1 MDSPWV
7 SLSADTGD
15 GSDGI
20 TNSAALTV
28 SPLATGVKRS
38 FSVNTAAA
46 TTSYTAPTVDGEYT
60 VLVTDTDSTGETA
73 SAEVSFTLD
82 RRIAT
87 PKLSLEDDTG
97 ISKTDN
103 ISSTATVV
111 CPIDTSEETTRN
123 YALTPN
129 GATQPTTQG
138 PDYQAP
144 EEDGKYLLLVT
155 DTDTA
160 GNKSYASLTFT
171 LDTQI
176 DQPTAALKLDTGADV
191 SDLRTRSAELSL
203 STLALYVT
211 RTFSINDLPPT
222 SAYIS
227 PLSDGEYTVVVTD
240 TDAAGNTKST
250 ADDPL
255 RFTLDKTIAKPTVVL
270 TTDSGQDSDNITNDA
285 SITWSETDWDVTRN
299 IVVNGSDKGSSYDG
313 PTIDGTYV
321 LVVTDTDLAG
331 NSLSASLTFTLDTTV
346 AAPTVSLTSDTGN
359 TGNTKDNISRDARL
373 TVVGALGV
381 TRTFSFDDGNTV
393 TSSYTAP
400 TVDGEY
406 TVLVTDT
413 DTAGNTV
420 PTYLTFTLDK
430 TITKPT
436 VSLETDTANPTDNIS
451 SQTYLLWSDPD
462 SDVTRNIVVNGMTKG
477 SSYDSPSEDGTY
489 VLVVSDTDTAGNT
502 DTAKLTFTL
511 DTTLKTPTITLASYI
526 GDPWNTTSN
535 SAALTLSTPASDV
548 TRSFSINGAGPT
560 ANYSTPTVN
569 GDYNVLVTDTDKAG
583 NTDSASLT
591 FTLDKSLTSAGKTVD
606 VLAYTWSTHALL
618 NDVVISHGGNSR
630 NTSAGAV
637 EFTGVTDTSMTLAA
651 SRAIP
656 TAGAEAIASKSAV
669 NLQDSIAILKMIV
682 GLNVNGASK
691 ALSPYQAL
699 AADFDG
705 NGKVELTDAI
715 GVLKHVVGLAAF
727 QPAWHFVNELD
738 PSVPNLPKLA
748 PGAPQTSIIAS
759 LGAGS
764 PVQVGL
770 VGYLSGDVD
779 GSYALGSGNVPES
792 YFRTLVSEHP
802 TELSLSQ
809 FGIYT

>member
-7 SLSADTGD
+7 SLSTDTGD

-28 SPLATGVKRS
+28 SPLAYGVKRS
-38 FSVNTAAA
+38 FSVNTASA

-87 PKLSLEDDTG
+87 PKLSLEEDTG
-97 ISKTDN
+97 TSKTDN
-103 ISSTATVV
+103 ISSKATVV

-129 GATQPTTQG
+129 GATQPTIQG

-176 DQPTAALKLDTGADV
+176 GQPTAALKLDTGADV
-191 SDLRTRSAELSL
+191 SDLRTRSAELLL
-203 STLALYVT
+203 STLALNVT

-227 PLSDGEYTVVVTD
+227 PLVDGEYTVVVTD
-240 TDAAGNTKST
+240 TDAAGNTIST
-250 ADDPL
+250 IDDPL
-255 RFTLDKTIAKPTVVL
+255 RFTLDMTIAKPTVVL
-270 TTDSGQDSDNITNDA
+270 TTDSGKDSDKITNDG
-285 SITWSETDWDVTRN
+285 SMTWSETDWDVTRK

-313 PTIDGTYV
+313 PTTDGTYV

-346 AAPTVSLTSDTGN
+346 TAPTVFLTSDTGN
-359 TGNTKDNISRDARL
+359 TKDNVSRDARL
-373 TVVGALGV
+373 TIAGALGV

-393 TSSYTAP
+393 TSSYTVP
-400 TVDGEY
+400 TADGEY

-413 DTAGNTV
+413 DTAGNTAS
-420 PTYLTFTLDK
+420 TYLTFTLDK

-451 SQTYLLWSDPD
+451 SQAYLLWSDPD
-462 SDVTRNIVVNGMTKG
+462 SDVTRSIVVNGITKG

-489 VLVVSDTDTAGNT
+489 VLVVTDTDTAGNT
-502 DTAKLTFTL
+502 DSAKLTFTL

-535 SAALTLSTPASDV
+535 SAVLKLSTPASDV
-548 TRSFSINGAGPT
+548 TRSFSINGAEPT

-583 NTDSASLT
+583 NTDSASLA
-591 FTLDKSLTSAGKTVD
+591 FTLDKSLTNTGKTVD
-606 VLAYTWSTHALL
+606 VSAYTWSTHALL
-618 NDVVISHGGNSR
+618 NDVVISHGGNSLS
-630 NTSAGAV
+630 TSAGAV
-637 EFTGVTDTSMTLAA
+637 EFTGVTDTIMILAA

-656 TAGAEAIASKSAV
+656 TAGAEAIGTKSAV

-682 GLNVNGASK
+682 GLDVNGANK

-748 PGAPQTSIIAS
+748 PGAPQTSVIAS

-764 PVQVGL
+764 PVHVGL

>member
-15 GSDGI
+15 DSDGI

-28 SPLATGVKRS
+28 STLASGVKRS
-38 FSVNTAAA
+38 FYVNRASA

-73 SAEVSFTLD
+73 SAKVTFTLD
-82 RRIAT
+82 SSIAE
-87 PKLSLEDDTG
+87 PKLSLEEDTG
-97 ISKTDN
+97 TSKTDN
-103 ISSTATVV
+103 ISSKATVV

-129 GATQPTTQG
+129 GATQPTIQG

-176 DQPTAALKLDTGADV
+176 DQPTAALKLDTVADV
-191 SDLRTRSAELSL
+191 SDLRTRSAELLL
-203 STLALYVT
+203 SELALYVT

-227 PLSDGEYTVVVTD
+227 PLVDGEYTVVVTD
-240 TDAAGNTKST
+240 TDAAGNTAST
-250 ADDPL
+250 IDDPL
-255 RFTLDKTIAKPTVVL
+255 RFTLDMTIAKPTVVL
-270 TTDSGQDSDNITNDA
+270 TTDSGKDSDNITNDA
-285 SITWSETDWDVTRN
+285 SMTWSETDWDVTRN

-331 NSLSASLTFTLDTTV
+331 NSLSASLTFTLDTT
-346 AAPTVSLTSDTGN
+346 ATAPTVSLTSDTGN
-359 TGNTKDNISRDARL
+359 TQDSVSRDARL
-373 TVVGALGV
+373 TIAGALGV

-393 TSSYTAP
+393 TSSYTVP
-400 TVDGEY
+400 TADGEY

-413 DTAGNTV
+413 DTAGNTAS
-420 PTYLTFTLDK
+420 TYLTFTLDK

-451 SQTYLLWSDPD
+451 SQTYLLWSDPE
-462 SDVTRNIVVNGMTKG
+462 SDVTRDIVVNGIANG
-477 SSYDSPSEDGTY
+477 SSYDGPTKDGTY
-489 VLVVSDTDTAGNT
+489 VLVVNDTDTAGNT
-502 DTAKLTFTL
+502 DTAELTFTL
-511 DTTLKTPTITLASYI
+511 DTTLQTPTITLASYI

-535 SAALTLSTPASDV
+535 SAALKLNTPASDV
-548 TRSFSINGAGPT
+548 TRSFSINGAEPT

-591 FTLDKSLTSAGKTVD
+591 FTLDKSLTNTGKTVD
-606 VLAYTWSTHALL
+606 VSAYTWSTHALL
-618 NDVVISHGGNSR
+618 NDVVISHGGNSLS
-630 NTSAGAV
+630 TSAGAV
-637 EFTGVTDTSMTLAA
+637 EFTGVTDTSMILAA

-656 TAGAEAIASKSAV
+656 TAGAEAIATKIAV

-682 GLNVNGASK
+682 GLDVNGANK

-748 PGAPQTSIIAS
+748 PGVPQTSVIAS
-759 LGAGS
+759 LDAES

>member
-28 SPLATGVKRS
+28 SPLATNVKRS
-38 FSVNTAAA
+38 FSVNEAPA

-250 ADDPL
+250 IDDPL

-299 IVVNGSDKGSSYDG
+299 IVVNDIPKGSSYDG

-346 AAPTVSLTSDTGN
+346 AAPTVSLTGN

-413 DTAGNTV
+413 DTAGNTA

-462 SDVTRNIVVNGMTKG
+462 SDVTRNIVVNGITKG

-489 VLVVSDTDTAGNT
+489 VLVVTDTDTAGNT

-511 DTTLKTPTITLASYI
+511 DTTLQTPTITLASYI

-535 SAALTLSTPASDV
+535 SAVLKLSTPASDV
-548 TRSFSINGAGPT
+548 TRSFSINGAEPT

-591 FTLDKSLTSAGKTVD
+591 FTLDKSLTNTGKTVD
-606 VLAYTWSTHALL
+606 VSAYTWSTHALL

-630 NTSAGAV
+630 STSAGAV

-715 GVLKHVVGLAAF
+715 GVLKHVVGLTAF
-727 QPAWHFVNELD
+727 QPAWHFLNELD

-748 PGAPQTSIIAS
+748 PGAPQTSVIAS

-764 PVQVGL
+764 PVHVGL

-792 YFRTLVSEHP
+792 YFGTLVREHP

>member
-20 TNSAALTV
+20 TNSAALTL
-28 SPLATGVKRS
+28 STLASGVKRS
-38 FSVNTAAA
+38 FSVNTASA

-87 PKLSLEDDTG
+87 PKLSLEEDTG

-103 ISSTATVV
+103 ISSKATVV

-129 GATQPTTQG
+129 GATQPTIQG

-171 LDTQI
+171 LDTQVE
-176 DQPTAALKLDTGADV
+176 QPTAALKLDTGADV

-227 PLSDGEYTVVVTD
+227 PLVDGEYTVVVTD

-250 ADDPL
+250 IDDPL
-255 RFTLDKTIAKPTVVL
+255 RFTLDMTIAKPTVVL
-270 TTDSGQDSDNITNDA
+270 TTDSGKDSDNITNDA
-285 SITWSETDWDVTRN
+285 SMTWSETDWDVTRN

-331 NSLSASLTFTLDTTV
+331 NSLSASLTFTLDTT
-346 AAPTVSLTSDTGN
+346 ATAPTVSLTSDTGN
-359 TGNTKDNISRDARL
+359 TQDNVSRDARL
-373 TVVGALGV
+373 TIAGALGV

-393 TSSYTAP
+393 TSSYTVP
-400 TVDGEY
+400 TADGEY

-413 DTAGNTV
+413 DTAGNTAS
-420 PTYLTFTLDK
+420 TYLTFTLDK

-451 SQTYLLWSDPD
+451 SQTYLLWSDPE
-462 SDVTRNIVVNGMTKG
+462 SDVTRSIVVNGITKG

-489 VLVVSDTDTAGNT
+489 VLVVNDTDTAGNT
-502 DTAKLTFTL
+502 DSATLTFTL
-511 DTTLKTPTITLASYI
+511 DTTLQTPTITLASYT

-535 SAALTLSTPASDV
+535 SAVLKLNTPASDV
-548 TRSFSINGAGPT
+548 TRSFSINGAEPT

-591 FTLDKSLTSAGKTVD
+591 FTLDKSLTNTGKTVD
-606 VLAYTWSTHALL
+606 VSAYTWSTHALL
-618 NDVVISHGGNSR
+618 NDVVISHGGNSLS
-630 NTSAGAV
+630 TSAGAV
-637 EFTGVTDTSMTLAA
+637 EFTGVTDTSMILAA

-656 TAGAEAIASKSAV
+656 TAGAEAIATKSAV

-682 GLNVNGASK
+682 GLDVNGANK

-748 PGAPQTSIIAS
+748 PGVPQTSVIAS
-759 LGAGS
+759 LDAES

-779 GSYALGSGNVPES
+779 GSYALGSGNMPES

>member
-15 GSDGI
+15 DSDGI

-28 SPLATGVKRS
+28 SPLGSGVKRS
-38 FSVNTAAA
+38 FSVNTASA

-87 PKLSLEDDTG
+87 PKLSLEEDTG
-97 ISKTDN
+97 TSKTDN
-103 ISSTATVV
+103 ISSKATVV

-129 GATQPTTQG
+129 GATQPTIQG

-171 LDTQI
+171 LDTQVE
-176 DQPTAALKLDTGADV
+176 QPTAALKLDTGADV

-227 PLSDGEYTVVVTD
+227 PLVDGEYTVVVTD

-250 ADDPL
+250 IDDPL
-255 RFTLDKTIAKPTVVL
+255 RFTLDMTIAKPTVVL
-270 TTDSGQDSDNITNDA
+270 TTDSGKDSDNITNDA
-285 SITWSETDWDVTRN
+285 SMTWSETDWDVTRN

-331 NSLSASLTFTLDTTV
+331 NSLSASLTFTLDTT
-346 AAPTVSLTSDTGN
+346 ATAPTVSLTSDTGN
-359 TGNTKDNISRDARL
+359 TQDNVSRDARL
-373 TVVGALGV
+373 TIAGALGV

-393 TSSYTAP
+393 TSSYTVP
-400 TVDGEY
+400 TADGEY

-413 DTAGNTV
+413 DTAGNTAS
-420 PTYLTFTLDK
+420 TYLTFTLDK

-451 SQTYLLWSDPD
+451 SQTYLLWSDPE
-462 SDVTRNIVVNGMTKG
+462 SDVTRSIVVNGITKG
-477 SSYDSPSEDGTY
+477 SSYDGPTRDGTY
-489 VLVVSDTDTAGNT
+489 VLVVNDTDTAGNT
-502 DTAKLTFTL
+502 DTAELTFTL
-511 DTTLKTPTITLASYI
+511 DTTLQTPTITLASYI

-535 SAALTLSTPASDV
+535 SAALKLNTPASDV
-548 TRSFSINGAGPT
+548 TRSFSINGAEPT

-591 FTLDKSLTSAGKTVD
+591 FTLDKSLTSTGKTVD
-606 VLAYTWSTHALL
+606 VSAYTWSTHALL
-618 NDVVISHGGNSR
+618 NDVVISHGGNSLS
-630 NTSAGAV
+630 TSAGAV
-637 EFTGVTDTSMTLAA
+637 EFTGVTDTSMILAA

-656 TAGAEAIASKSAV
+656 TAGAEAIATKSAV

-682 GLNVNGASK
+682 GLDVNGANK

-748 PGAPQTSIIAS
+748 PGVPQTSVIAS
-759 LGAGS
+759 LDAES

-779 GSYALGSGNVPES
+779 GSYALGSGNMPES

>member
-15 GSDGI
+15 DSDGI

-28 SPLATGVKRS
+28 SPLASGVKRS
-38 FSVNTAAA
+38 FSVNTASA

-103 ISSTATVV
+103 ISSKATVV

-129 GATQPTTQG
+129 GATQPTIQG

-227 PLSDGEYTVVVTD
+227 PLVDGEYTVVVTD
-240 TDAAGNTKST
+240 TDAAGNTAST
-250 ADDPL
+250 VDDPL
-255 RFTLDKTIAKPTVVL
+255 RFTLDMTIAKPTVVL
-270 TTDSGQDSDNITNDA
+270 TTDSGKDSDNITNDA
-285 SITWSETDWDVTRN
+285 SMTWSETDWDVTRN

-331 NSLSASLTFTLDTTV
+331 NSLSASLTFTLDTT
-346 AAPTVSLTSDTGN
+346 ATAPTVSLTSDTGN
-359 TGNTKDNISRDARL
+359 TQDNVSRDARL
-373 TVVGALGV
+373 TIAGALGV

-393 TSSYTAP
+393 TSSYTVP
-400 TVDGEY
+400 TADGEY

-413 DTAGNTV
+413 DTAGNTAS
-420 PTYLTFTLDK
+420 TYLTFTLDK

-451 SQTYLLWSDPD
+451 SQTYLLWSDPE
-462 SDVTRNIVVNGMTKG
+462 SDVTRSIVVNGITKG
-477 SSYDSPSEDGTY
+477 SSYDGPTKDGTY
-489 VLVVSDTDTAGNT
+489 VLVVNDTDTAGNT
-502 DTAKLTFTL
+502 DTAELTFTL
-511 DTTLKTPTITLASYI
+511 DTTLQTPTITLASYI

-535 SAALTLSTPASDV
+535 SAALKLNTPASDV
-548 TRSFSINGAGPT
+548 TRSFSINGAEPT

-591 FTLDKSLTSAGKTVD
+591 FTLDKALTNTGKPVD
-606 VLAYTWSTHALL
+606 VSAYTRSTHPLL
-618 NDVVISHGGNSR
+618 NDVVISHGGNSLS
-630 NTSAGAV
+630 TSAGAV
-637 EFTGVTDTSMTLAA
+637 EFTGVTDTSMILAA

-656 TAGAEAIASKSAV
+656 TAGAEAIAAKSAV

-682 GLNVNGASK
+682 GLDVNGANK

-748 PGAPQTSIIAS
+748 PGVPQTSVIAS
-759 LGAGS
+759 LDAES

>member
-28 SPLATGVKRS
+28 SPLATGVKRK
-38 FSVNTAAA
+38 FSVNTATA

-82 RRIAT
+82 RSIAT

-97 ISKTDN
+97 TSKTDN
-103 ISSTATVV
+103 ISSKAAVV

-129 GATQPTTQG
+129 GATQPTIQG

-176 DQPTAALKLDTGADV
+176 DQPTATLKLDTGADV
-191 SDLRTRSAELSL
+191 SDLRTRSAELLL
-203 STLALYVT
+203 STLALNVT
-211 RTFSINDLPPT
+211 RTFSINGLASTPAYSPP
-222 SAYIS
+222 
-227 PLSDGEYTVVVTD
+227 LLDGEYTVVITD
-240 TDAAGNTKST
+240 TDAAGNTAST
-250 ADDPL
+250 VDDPL

-270 TTDSGQDSDNITNDA
+270 AADSGKDSDKITNDG
-285 SITWSETDWDVTRN
+285 SMTWSETDWDVTRK

-346 AAPTVSLTSDTGN
+346 TAPTVFLTSDTGN
-359 TGNTKDNISRDARL
+359 TKDNVSRDARL
-373 TVVGALGV
+373 TIAGALGV
-381 TRTFSFDDGNTV
+381 ARTFSFDDGNTV

-400 TVDGEY
+400 TADGEY

-413 DTAGNTV
+413 DTAGNTAS
-420 PTYLTFTLDK
+420 TYLTFTLDK

-451 SQTYLLWSDPD
+451 NQAYLLWSDPD
-462 SDVTRNIVVNGMTKG
+462 SDVTRNIVVNGVTKG
-477 SSYDSPSEDGTY
+477 SSYDGPSEDGTY

-535 SAALTLSTPASDV
+535 SAALKLSTPASDV
-548 TRSFSINGAGPT
+548 TRSFSINGAEPT
-560 ANYSTPTVN
+560 ANYSTPTVD

-591 FTLDKSLTSAGKTVD
+591 FTLDKSLTSTGKTVA
-606 VLAYTWSTHALL
+606 VSAYTWSTHALL

-630 NTSAGAV
+630 STSAGAV
-637 EFTGVTDTSMTLAA
+637 EFTGVTDTSMILAA

-656 TAGAEAIASKSAV
+656 AAGAEAIASKSAV

-682 GLNVNGASK
+682 GLNVNGANK

-738 PSVPNLPKLA
+738 PSVPNLPKLV
-748 PGAPQTSIIAS
+748 PGAPQTSVIAS

-764 PVQVGL
+764 PVHVGL

-792 YFRTLVSEHP
+792 YFRTLVSQHP

>member
-15 GSDGI
+15 DSDGI

-28 SPLATGVKRS
+28 SPLASGVKRS
-38 FSVNTAAA
+38 FSVNTASA

-87 PKLSLEDDTG
+87 PKLSLEEDTG

-103 ISSTATVV
+103 ISSKATVV

-129 GATQPTTQG
+129 GATQPTIQG

-171 LDTQI
+171 LDTQV

-227 PLSDGEYTVVVTD
+227 PLVDGEYTVVVTD
-240 TDAAGNTKST
+240 TDAAGNTAST
-250 ADDPL
+250 VDDPL
-255 RFTLDKTIAKPTVVL
+255 RFTLDMTIAKPTVVL
-270 TTDSGQDSDNITNDA
+270 TTDSGKDSDNITNDA
-285 SITWSETDWDVTRN
+285 SMTWSETDWDVTRN

-331 NSLSASLTFTLDTTV
+331 NSLSASLTFTLDTT
-346 AAPTVSLTSDTGN
+346 ATAPTVSLTSDTGN
-359 TGNTKDNISRDARL
+359 TQDNVSRDARL
-373 TVVGALGV
+373 TIAGALGV

-393 TSSYTAP
+393 TSSYTVP
-400 TVDGEY
+400 TADGEY

-413 DTAGNTV
+413 DTAGNTAS
-420 PTYLTFTLDK
+420 TYLTFTLDK

-451 SQTYLLWSDPD
+451 SQTYLLWSDPE
-462 SDVTRNIVVNGMTKG
+462 SDVTRSIVVNGITKG
-477 SSYDSPSEDGTY
+477 SSYDGPTKDGTY
-489 VLVVSDTDTAGNT
+489 VLVVNDTDTAGNT
-502 DTAKLTFTL
+502 DTAELTFTL
-511 DTTLKTPTITLASYI
+511 DTTLQTPTITLASYI

-535 SAALTLSTPASDV
+535 SAALKLNTPASDV
-548 TRSFSINGAGPT
+548 TRSFSINGAEPT

-591 FTLDKSLTSAGKTVD
+591 FTLDKSLISTGKTVD
-606 VLAYTWSTHALL
+606 VSAYTWSTHALL
-618 NDVVISHGGNSR
+618 NDVVISHGGNSLS
-630 NTSAGAV
+630 TSAGAV
-637 EFTGVTDTSMTLAA
+637 EFTGVTDTSMILAA

-656 TAGAEAIASKSAV
+656 TAGAEANATKSAV

-682 GLNVNGASK
+682 GLDVNGANK

-738 PSVPNLPKLA
+738 PIVPNLSKLA
-748 PGAPQTSIIAS
+748 PGVPQTSVIAS
-759 LGAGS
+759 LDAES
-764 PVQVGL
+764 PVHVGL

>member
-15 GSDGI
+15 DSDGI

-28 SPLATGVKRS
+28 SPLASGVKRS
-38 FSVNTAAA
+38 FSVNTASA

-103 ISSTATVV
+103 ISSKAAVV

-129 GATQPTTQG
+129 GATQPTIQG

-227 PLSDGEYTVVVTD
+227 PLVDGEYTVVVTD
-240 TDAAGNTKST
+240 TDAAGNTAST
-250 ADDPL
+250 VDDPL
-255 RFTLDKTIAKPTVVL
+255 RFTLDMTIAKPTVVL
-270 TTDSGQDSDNITNDA
+270 TTDSGKDSDNITNDA
-285 SITWSETDWDVTRN
+285 SMTWSETDWDVTRN

-331 NSLSASLTFTLDTTV
+331 NSLSASLTFTLDTT
-346 AAPTVSLTSDTGN
+346 ATAPTVSLTSDTGN
-359 TGNTKDNISRDARL
+359 TQDNVSRDARL
-373 TVVGALGV
+373 TIAGALGV

-393 TSSYTAP
+393 TSSYTVP
-400 TVDGEY
+400 TADGEY

-413 DTAGNTV
+413 DTAGNTAS
-420 PTYLTFTLDK
+420 TYLTFTLDK

-451 SQTYLLWSDPD
+451 SQTYLLWSDPE
-462 SDVTRNIVVNGMTKG
+462 SDVTRSIVVNGETKG

-502 DTAKLTFTL
+502 DTATLTFTL
-511 DTTLKTPTITLASYI
+511 DTTLQTPTIRLASYI

-535 SAALTLSTPASDV
+535 SAVLKLSTPASDV
-548 TRSFSINGAGPT
+548 TRSFSINGAEPT

-591 FTLDKSLTSAGKTVD
+591 FTLDKSPTSTGKTVD
-606 VLAYTWSTHALL
+606 VSAYTWSTHALL
-618 NDVVISHGGNSR
+618 NDVVISHGGNSLS
-630 NTSAGAV
+630 TSAGAV
-637 EFTGVTDTSMTLAA
+637 EFTGVTDTSMILAA

-656 TAGAEAIASKSAV
+656 TSGAEAIATKSAV

-682 GLNVNGASK
+682 GLDVNGANK

-748 PGAPQTSIIAS
+748 PGVPQTSVIAS
-759 LGAGS
+759 LDAES
-764 PVQVGL
+764 PVHVGL

>member
-15 GSDGI
+15 DSDGI

-28 SPLATGVKRS
+28 STLASGVKRS
-38 FSVNTAAA
+38 FSVNKASA

-103 ISSTATVV
+103 ISSKATVV

-129 GATQPTTQG
+129 GATQPTIQG

-171 LDTQI
+171 LDTQVE
-176 DQPTAALKLDTGADV
+176 QPTAALKLDTGADV

-227 PLSDGEYTVVVTD
+227 PLVDGEYTVVVTD
-240 TDAAGNTKST
+240 TDAAGNTAST
-250 ADDPL
+250 VDDPL
-255 RFTLDKTIAKPTVVL
+255 RFTLDMTIAKPTVVL
-270 TTDSGQDSDNITNDA
+270 TTDSGKDSDNITNDA
-285 SITWSETDWDVTRN
+285 SMTWSETDWDVTRN

-331 NSLSASLTFTLDTTV
+331 NSLSASLTFTLDTT
-346 AAPTVSLTSDTGN
+346 ATAPTVSLTSDTGN
-359 TGNTKDNISRDARL
+359 TQDNVSRDARL
-373 TVVGALGV
+373 TIAGALGV

-393 TSSYTAP
+393 TSSYTVP
-400 TVDGEY
+400 TADGEY

-413 DTAGNTV
+413 DTAGNTAS
-420 PTYLTFTLDK
+420 TYLTFTLDK

-451 SQTYLLWSDPD
+451 SQTYLLWSDPE
-462 SDVTRNIVVNGMTKG
+462 SDVTRSIVVNGETKG

-502 DTAKLTFTL
+502 DTATLTFTL
-511 DTTLKTPTITLASYI
+511 DTTLQTPTIRLASYI

-535 SAALTLSTPASDV
+535 SAVLKLSTPASDV
-548 TRSFSINGAGPT
+548 TRSFSINGAEPT

-591 FTLDKSLTSAGKTVD
+591 FTLDKSPTSTGKTVD
-606 VLAYTWSTHALL
+606 VSAYTWSTHALL
-618 NDVVISHGGNSR
+618 NDVVISHGGNSLS
-630 NTSAGAV
+630 TSAGAV
-637 EFTGVTDTSMTLAA
+637 EFTGVTDTSMILAA

-656 TAGAEAIASKSAV
+656 TSGAEAIATKSAV

-682 GLNVNGASK
+682 GLDVNGANK

-748 PGAPQTSIIAS
+748 PGVPQTSVIAS
-759 LGAGS
+759 LDAES
-764 PVQVGL
+764 PVHVGL